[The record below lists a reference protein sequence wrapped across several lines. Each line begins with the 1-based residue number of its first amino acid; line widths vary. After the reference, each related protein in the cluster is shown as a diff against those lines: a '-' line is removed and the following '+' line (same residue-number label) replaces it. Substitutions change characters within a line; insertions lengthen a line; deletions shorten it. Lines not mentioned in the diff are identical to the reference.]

1 VISAQQK
8 AEVRRLYYG
17 ERWKVGTIATALG
30 LHHAT
35 VAAALSDKPRG
46 AFARPG
52 QLDGYTSLV
61 HEVLQQ
67 HPRLCAT
74 RVHEMLRVRG
84 YKGSVYT
91 VRRLVRRLRP
101 RPSAAYLR
109 MTVLSG
115 EQAQADWGHFGRVRI
130 GRGERL
136 LSAFVMV
143 LSWSRALHVVF
154 TLDQTMES
162 FLRGHLLAFEAFAGV
177 PRQILYDN
185 LKSAVLSRHGSA
197 IQFHPQLLELS
208 GHYHFTPHPCAPFR
222 ANEKGRVERQI
233 HYLRHSFFAAR
244 SFTDVDDLN
253 AQFLRWRDELAHA
266 RPHPEQPDLSVADML
281 VQERSCLIPLPEK
294 PLPCQTVVHVSARK
308 TPYVVFDRNSY
319 SIPHTLIGRN
329 LTLIADHQRVRILDR
344 LDQIADHPRCWDT
357 KTVIEDPAH
366 IADLVR
372 ERRRAAGS
380 TAKSRL
386 CRAVPSAESLL
397 QLLAQRGEHIAHHT
411 ARLVRL
417 HDDYGPASLHS
428 AITEAIANGA
438 LGAGSV
444 AHILERN
451 RRRAGLRPPL
461 HIPLPEHPGVLDA
474 EVSTHNL
481 EDYDEPHDDRD
492 DDPQR

>member
-1 VISAQQK
+1 VITAEQR

-17 ERWKVGTIATALG
+17 ERWKVGTIAAALG

-35 VAAALSDKPRG
+35 VAAALSERLPG
-46 AFARPG
+46 ALARPG
-52 QLDGYTSLV
+52 ILDGYAAFVSETLTRY
-61 HEVLQQ
+61 
-67 HPRLCAT
+67 PRLCAT

-84 YKGSVYT
+84 YAGSVYT

-101 RPSAAYLR
+101 RPHAAYLR
-109 MTVLSG
+109 VTVLSG
-115 EQAQADWGHFGRVRI
+115 EQAQADWGHFGRIRI
-130 GRGERL
+130 GRGERP

-143 LSWSRALHVVF
+143 LSWSRALHAVF

-162 FLRGHLLAFEAFAGV
+162 FLRGHLLCFEAFGGV

-197 IQFHPQLLELS
+197 IQFHPQLLELA
-208 GHYHFTPHPCAPFR
+208 GHYHFAPHPCAPFR

-244 SFTDVDDLN
+244 SFADVDDLN

-266 RPHPEQPDLSVADML
+266 RPHPEQPESSVAEML
-281 VQERSCLIPLPEK
+281 VQERGCLISLPEQ
-294 PLPCQTVVHVSARK
+294 PLPCQTVTSVSARK
-308 TPYVVFDRNSY
+308 TPYVAFDRNAY
-319 SIPHTLIGRN
+319 SIPHTLVGRS
-329 LTLIADHQRVRILDR
+329 LTLVADHRRVRVLDGTAVV
-344 LDQIADHPRCWDT
+344 ADHARCWDT
-357 KTVIEDPAH
+357 KAVIEDPSHVQAL
-366 IADLVR
+366 AR

-386 CRAVPSAESLL
+386 CQAVPAAEELL
-397 QLLAQRGEHIAHHT
+397 QRLALRGDHLAPHT

-417 HDDYGPASLHS
+417 LDDYGPLALRAAVAEALAS
-428 AITEAIANGA
+428 GA

-451 RRRAGLRPPL
+451 RRRSGLKPPL
-461 HIPLPEHPGVLDA
+461 PMLLPDHPGVREV
-474 EVSTHNL
+474 EVSPHNL
-481 EDYDEPHDDRD
+481 EDYDDDDDDRD
-492 DDPQR
+492 PEPDR